1 MKDPAASIR
10 REIAD
15 AQINGLLAAWR
26 INMGKT
32 AFMFPGQ
39 GAQYIGMGK
48 EFYEKEASA
57 REIFDKAGKI
67 TGLDLTAICF
77 EENDRLSVTEYTQIA
92 MLAVE
97 TAILKVLL
105 EKGITPDVTA
115 GLSLGEYGA
124 LVASGTISAEDAF
137 AIVRRRGV
145 YMQEAVPTG
154 GAMAAILGLS
164 AEVIEEICQNTEGIV
179 SVANY
184 NCPGQI
190 VITGEADAVNRA
202 GEALK
207 EKGAKRI
214 VPLQVSGPFHSQMLK
229 GAGER
234 LRKDLERI
242 HLSDFTIPYVANLT
256 ADYVYSTE
264 NIRESL
270 EKQISSPVKWQQSV
284 ERMLADGVDTF
295 VEIGPGKTL
304 SGFVKKMCREATV
317 LNVDRYEDLAKCV
330 EVLTNA

>member
-1 MKDPAASIR
+1 
-10 REIAD
+10 
-15 AQINGLLAAWR
+15 
-26 INMGKT
+26 MGKT

-48 EFYEKEASA
+48 GFYEKEASA
-57 REIFDKAGKI
+57 RELFEKAGKI
-67 TGLDLTAICF
+67 TGLDLPAICF

-92 MLAVE
+92 MITVE
-97 TAILKVLL
+97 SAILKVIE
-105 EKGITPDVTA
+105 EKGIRPDVTA

-124 LVASGTISAEDAF
+124 LVASGILREEDAF
-137 AIVRRRGV
+137 AIVRRRGI

-154 GAMAAILGLS
+154 GTMAAVLGVS
-164 AEVIEEICQNTEGIV
+164 AEVIEEVCQSTEGIV

-190 VITGEADAVNRA
+190 VITGEADAVNKA
-202 GEALK
+202 GETLK
-207 EKGAKRI
+207 EKGAKRVI
-214 VPLQVSGPFHSQMLK
+214 PLQVSGPFHSCMLK

-234 LRKDLERI
+234 LRKDLERVR
-242 HLSDFTIPYVANLT
+242 LSDFTIPYVANLT
-256 ADYVYSTE
+256 AEYVYSVE
-264 NIRESL
+264 NIADSL

-304 SGFVKKMCREATV
+304 SGFVKKISKEVTV

-330 EVLTNA
+330 EVLGNA